1 MTLFSLY
8 RAKTKELPYNT
19 PYGAKKTL
27 IVSSVQSWEIIAHQ
41 AIDELRP
48 AVFQVV
54 EKLVAK
60 YFGRYSAG
68 PLRNV
73 AGVVARDEIDKL
85 FATAKLHVEWLMQ
98 MESDPFT
105 MNDNFL
111 STTQTTYLA
120 QFKKERQQGI
130 VQTNIQHIPAALS
143 QLSLA
148 GYGSTAAKLSRLLDD
163 DKYKEEL
170 EVAAFV
176 LAYWNVA
183 YKVSL

>member
-1 MTLFSLY
+1 M
-8 RAKTKELPYNT
+8 
-19 PYGAKKTL
+19 
-27 IVSSVQSWEIIAHQ
+27 IAHQ

-48 AVFQVV
+48 AVFKVV
-54 EKLVAK
+54 DKLLAK

-68 PLRNV
+68 PLGNI
-73 AGVVARDEIDKL
+73 AGVVARDEIEKL
-85 FATAKLHVEWLMQ
+85 FVIAKVHIDWLMQ

-105 MNDNFL
+105 MNENFL
-111 STTQTTYLA
+111 STTQTAYLA
-120 QFKKERQQGI
+120 QFKKERQTGL
-130 VQTNIQHIPAALS
+130 VQTNFQFIPAALS

-148 GYGSTAAKLSRLLDD
+148 GYASTADKLPRLLDD

-183 YKVSL
+183 YKVSS